1 VGSTRGQARAD
12 AILAAAL
19 ALVGEIGYHN
29 VTVDAIA
36 ARARAS
42 KMTMYR
48 RWPTKARLIADALRR
63 RSEGPSPDPADTGA
77 LRSDLLA
84 SVDGIVRALTESGG
98 PSLLSLTEAVRE
110 DADLRDLVR
119 AQIHDRCAL
128 DARAICAQAEARGE
142 AVDAANAPLVFRL
155 AVSHLFTT
163 MLLTGAAPDQAEREE
178 LVDEVVLP
186 VLRGR
191 AERQDPTA
199 AP

>member
-1 VGSTRGQARAD
+1 VD

-48 RWPTKARLIADALRR
+48 RWPSKARLIADALRR
-63 RSEGPSPDPADTGA
+63 RSEGPSPEPADTGA

-84 SVDGIVRALTESGG
+84 TVDGVVRALADGDG
-98 PSLLSLTEAVRE
+98 PSLLNLTDAVRE

-119 AQIHDRCAL
+119 SQIHDRCEV
-128 DARAICAQAEARGE
+128 DARAICARAAARGE
-142 AVDAANAPLVFRL
+142 EVDASRGPLALRV
-155 AVSHLFTT
+155 AVSHLFTS
-163 MLLTGAAPDQAEREE
+163 MLLTGEAPDRAEREQ
-178 LVDEVVLP
+178 LVDGVVLP
-186 VLRGR
+186 ILR
-191 AERQDPTA
+191 
-199 AP
+199 